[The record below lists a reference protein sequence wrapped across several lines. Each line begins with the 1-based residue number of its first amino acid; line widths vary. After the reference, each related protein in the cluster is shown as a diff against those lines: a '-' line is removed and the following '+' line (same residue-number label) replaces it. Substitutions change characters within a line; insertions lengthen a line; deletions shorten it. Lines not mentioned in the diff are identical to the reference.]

1 MGLIRYLRDI
11 YRRVRAYNKEL
22 IVKLSKRLEL
32 LLQIVN
38 LYILPI
44 VREGMTEFILMYSLK
59 C

>member
-1 MGLIRYLRDI
+1 MGHILYLRDI
-11 YRRVRAYNKEL
+11 WRRVRAYSREL
-22 IVKLSKRLEL
+22 IVKLSRRLEL

-44 VREGMTEFILMYSLK
+44 VREGMTEFILMHSLK